1 MMKGT
6 ITFLLQGRG
15 LEPKAGFVCLL
26 SLGWLARPKPE
37 RSAADR
43 QGPYGLCADIW
54 GVPPGVGG
62 GCGWG
67 LVAESY
73 LPH

>member
-1 MMKGT
+1 MLQDGGT
-6 ITFLLQGRG
+6 ITFPLQGRG
-15 LEPKAGFVCLL
+15 LEPKVGFVCLL

-54 GVPPGVGG
+54 GGG
-62 GCGWG
+62 NWG
-67 LVAESY
+67 LVAECY
-73 LPH
+73 PPH

>member
-1 MMKGT
+1 MMRGT

-15 LEPKAGFVCLL
+15 LEPKVGFVCLL
-26 SLGWLARPKPE
+26 SLGWSARPE

-54 GVPPGVGG
+54 GVPTRVGVGG
-62 GCGWG
+62 LWLGACG
-67 LVAESY
+67 
-73 LPH
+73 